1 MRVRNQDRCPPMVAV
16 FLSMETC
23 SVRAPLE
30 DWTGSFRVVGAE
42 ATGAPGRRSFFV
54 PIVGQGDDRKG
65 CGNGW
70 TPRGNLDRGIRS
82 LSVRI
87 RTGISAVDLRT
98 IKNPWPPVA
107 GAGPDPHSWKL
118 KPVYPRHAKDT
129 DALTIPM
136 AWCRRTAG
144 ASPAPP
150 STGSSFP
157 EAGAH
162 PVVASPGRPGLALHR

>member
-23 SVRAPLE
+23 SVRVPLE

-65 CGNGW
+65 CGNGR

-87 RTGISAVDLRT
+87 RTGFSAVDLRT

-118 KPVYPRHAKDT
+118 KPVYPRLHQ
-129 DALTIPM
+129 PGHRF
-136 AWCRRTAG
+136 RRLVRTR
-144 ASPAPP
+144 SW
-150 STGSSFP
+150 
-157 EAGAH
+157 
-162 PVVASPGRPGLALHR
+162 PVRDGRDWRYIGDDLR